1 MRLPESETSKLSVK
15 VATLV
20 APVISKTAPLQCPP
34 TYELALSVPDPVVG
48 SNEVLVRTVIGVFT
62 SAGDVVPETGAAVEV
77 LTAQLFPAASL
88 VICSISVTLNATAVG
103 TGETEL
109 QEIGTPAL
117 KQIVTNPLNLPAN
130 LPARLASVTPPSSS
144 WAWVTLTGTP
154 TIVAIKSTNPN
165 PVAIRTFI
173 MVLAPP
179 RLERWNDFRQ
189 SKSDETEEAFRR
201 CGRRASVRSLSLA
214 PSEVV
219 RQAGGSAHFPISRV
233 LQAASGLYAP

>member
-34 TYELALSVPDPVVG
+34 KYWLALSVPDPVVG
-48 SNEVLVRTVIGVFT
+48 SNEVLVRTVVTGVFT
-62 SAGDVVPETGAAVEV
+62 SAGNVVPETGAAVEV

-88 VICSISVTLNATAVG
+88 VICTISVVLNATAVG

-117 KQIVTNPLNLPAN
+117 KQIVTNPLDLPAN

-154 TIVAIKSTNPN
+154 IIVAIKITNPS
-165 PVAIRTFI
+165 PVARRSFI
-173 MVLAPP
+173 NFIAGTPSFSGFIELSPFPAGKID
-179 RLERWNDFRQ
+179 L
-189 SKSDETEEAFRR
+189 
-201 CGRRASVRSLSLA
+201 SVR
-214 PSEVV
+214 
-219 RQAGGSAHFPISRV
+219 
-233 LQAASGLYAP
+233 LQVPALLTWGQWTVA

>member
-48 SNEVLVRTVIGVFT
+48 SNEVLDRTVIGVFT
-62 SAGDVVPETGAAVEV
+62 SAGNVVPETGAAVEV
-77 LTAQLFPAASL
+77 RTAHLFPAASL
-88 VICSISVTLNATAVG
+88 GICKISVVLNATAVG

-117 KQIVTNPLNLPAN
+117 KQIVTNPLDLPAN

-154 TIVAIKSTNPN
+154 IIVTIKITKPS
-165 PVAIRTFI
+165 PVARRNVINYIAGTPSFSSFLELSPFPYGTLELSGRMQVPALRT
-173 MVLAPP
+173 
-179 RLERWNDFRQ
+179 
-189 SKSDETEEAFRR
+189 
-201 CGRRASVRSLSLA
+201 CGQWTVA
-214 PSEVV
+214 
-219 RQAGGSAHFPISRV
+219 
-233 LQAASGLYAP
+233 